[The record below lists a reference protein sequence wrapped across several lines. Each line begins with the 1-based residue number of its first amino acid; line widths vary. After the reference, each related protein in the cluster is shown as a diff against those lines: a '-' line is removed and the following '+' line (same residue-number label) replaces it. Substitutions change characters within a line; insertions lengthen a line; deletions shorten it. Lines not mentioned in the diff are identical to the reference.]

1 MTQLVLMSWYEL
13 YRPKTLDEISSN
25 KNVVTYLKN
34 MIRLNKFSHFVL
46 SGDVSSGKRTLI
58 KIFLNTVTPN
68 ENTLW
73 LNHLSL
79 KTIDSK
85 EKLHSFINSKTN
97 SIHKWLIIEN
107 LHKMS
112 SQFLFVLYNI
122 LSTTSIIVCV
132 LESTHHIDLS
142 SWAITFNMKTPS
154 EANLLDIAKKILKK
168 ENYRFNKKVV
178 DKCIKYS
185 EGKLCTFLYFLQ
197 VKYVNKRD
205 IMEFSH
211 LPFSYNDILYDN
223 SLSKRIKQLYSL
235 ENIGYSHMDIA
246 KQLFKQVSFD
256 SSKID
261 YAIILGNA
269 IEHLNHFE
277 HDPYYLY
284 ACICKMWKL
293 NECCPKVEYTD
304 SQQTHQH

>member
-1 MTQLVLMSWYEL
+1 MSWYEL

-142 SWAITFNMKTPS
+142 SWILPKKYLKRKIIDS
-154 EANLLDIAKKILKK
+154 IKKLLI
-168 ENYRFNKKVV
+168 NV
-178 DKCIKYS
+178 
-185 EGKLCTFLYFLQ
+185 
-197 VKYVNKRD
+197 
-205 IMEFSH
+205 
-211 LPFSYNDILYDN
+211 
-223 SLSKRIKQLYSL
+223 
-235 ENIGYSHMDIA
+235 
-246 KQLFKQVSFD
+246 
-256 SSKID
+256 
-261 YAIILGNA
+261 
-269 IEHLNHFE
+269 
-277 HDPYYLY
+277 
-284 ACICKMWKL
+284 
-293 NECCPKVEYTD
+293 
-304 SQQTHQH
+304 

>member
-1 MTQLVLMSWYEL
+1 MSWYHI

-25 KNVVTYLKN
+25 KNVVSYLKN
-34 MIRLNKFSHFVL
+34 MIKLNKFSHFVL
-46 SGDVSSGKRTLI
+46 SGDASSGKRTLI

-85 EKLHSFINSKTN
+85 EKLNSFINSKTN
-97 SIHKWLIIEN
+97 SAHKWLIIEN

-112 SQFLFVLYNI
+112 SQFLYVLYNI
-122 LSTTSIIVCV
+122 LSSTSIVVCV

-142 SWAITFNMKTPS
+142 SWAITFDMKTPS
-154 EANLLDIAKKILKK
+154 ESNLQDIAKRILKK
-168 ENYRFNKKVV
+168 ENHRYNKKLVN
-178 DKCIKYS
+178 KCIEYS
-185 EGKLCTFLYFLQ
+185 EGKLCTFLFFLQ
-197 VKYVNKRD
+197 VKYQKNTD
-205 IMEFSH
+205 IMAFSH
-211 LPFSYNDILYDN
+211 LPFSYEKILYHEQ
-223 SLSKRIKQLYSL
+223 LKTRISELFRL
-235 ENIGYSHMDIA
+235 ESVGYSHMDIA
-246 KQLFKQVSFD
+246 RQLFKHVCCD

-261 YAIILGNA
+261 YSIILGDA

-284 ACICKMWKL
+284 ASICKIWKIDKKL
-293 NECCPKVEYTD
+293 KQNCSKTECMDC
-304 SQQTHQH
+304 